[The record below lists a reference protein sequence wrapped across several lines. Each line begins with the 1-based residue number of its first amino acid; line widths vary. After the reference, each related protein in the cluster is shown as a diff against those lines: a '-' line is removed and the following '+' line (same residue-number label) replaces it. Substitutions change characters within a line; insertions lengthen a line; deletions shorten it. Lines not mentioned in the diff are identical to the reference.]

1 MSTLASPFTS
11 RYFPVSCAAGRYT
24 KLKLFGCLLNPFHEK
39 QKDKDDQDDADE
51 SDATVT
57 IPVLIA
63 EKRPLNPPSKK
74 IMRMITRMSPSDRRP
89 FALARPER

>member
-1 MSTLASPFTS
+1 LSTLASPFTS

-39 QKDKDDQDDADE
+39 KDKDDQDDADE

-57 IPVLIA
+57 IPVPVAA
-63 EKRPLNPPSKK
+63 EAATESTEQK
-74 IMRMITRMSPSDRRP
+74 IMRMITRT
-89 FALARPER
+89 ERQAC